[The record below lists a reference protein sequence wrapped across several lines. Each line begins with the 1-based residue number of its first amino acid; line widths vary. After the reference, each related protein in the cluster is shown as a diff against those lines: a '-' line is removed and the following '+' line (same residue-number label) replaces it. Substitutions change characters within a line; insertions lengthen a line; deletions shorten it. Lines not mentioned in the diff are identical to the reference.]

1 MAKKKK
7 KGPPTLNQWLRKDPA
22 YLAESSSMKGT
33 LNNALADYTNQLRT
47 YDTDF
52 QTALKNLGRT
62 RYTADKAKT
71 RNKDEYKSGRWDPKN
86 QLGAYGQGLT
96 GINNDFSSRGLMD
109 SSFFGEGLTNFNTDM
124 DNQLSSLE
132 KSRQGFRSDNSIQ
145 TQAANTDYQNA
156 LQRARADSAARAEV
170 RYGQRLK
177 RK

>member
-1 MAKKKK
+1 MAKRKR
-7 KGPPTLNQWLRKDPA
+7 KGPPTITQWLRKDPA
-22 YLAESSSMKGT
+22 YIAEAASMKGT
-33 LNNALADYTNQLRT
+33 LNNALSDYTNQLRT

-62 RYTADKAKT
+62 GYKGDSSRTK
-71 RNKDEYKSGRWDPKN
+71 KDDYSAGKWDPTN

-124 DNQLSSLE
+124 DNQLGSLE

-145 TQAANTDYQNA
+145 RQSANTDYQNA